1 MKRTSA
7 IAAVTA
13 AALALSL
20 AACGSTDTAS
30 ASSETVTAEST
41 AASAEEAASAEAAP
55 ADAAADFDADQ
66 DITVISREDGSGTR
80 GAFIELT
87 GVEEKNADGQKVDNT
102 TEAAAIQSSTNGVMT
117 AVANDETAIGYISL
131 GSLNDTVKAVTVGG
145 VEASADTVKDGS
157 YVLSR
162 PFNIVTNG
170 EATDP
175 VAVDFIAYCLSAD
188 GQAIATDNGY
198 IGNDGETFTSA
209 QPEGKITVGGSTSVS
224 PLMEKLIEAYKTVN
238 PNAELEL
245 LTTDSTTGVSGALD
259 GTYTIGMA
267 SRELKDSEVEG
278 GAQAT
283 VLALDGIAV
292 VVNPDNSTDDLTVDQ
307 IKGIYTGELT
317 VWSDVQ

>member
-20 AACGSTDTAS
+20 AACGSADSTADTA
-30 ASSETVTAEST
+30 AEST
-41 AASAEEAASAEAAP
+41 AASTEAVSSEAAP
-55 ADAAADFDADQ
+55 AESTGDFDTDQ

-145 VEASADTVKDGS
+145 VAASAETVKDGS
-157 YVLSR
+157 YVLAR

-170 EATDP
+170 DATDP
-175 VAVDFIAYCLSAD
+175 VAVDFIAYVLSKD
-188 GQAIATDNGY
+188 GQELATDKGF
-198 IGNDGETFTSA
+198 IGEDGADFTSA
-209 QPEGKITVGGSTSVS
+209 QPAGKITVGGSTSVS

-267 SRELKDSEVEG
+267 SRELKDSETEA

-292 VVNPDNSTDDLTVDQ
+292 VVNPANTTEDLTVDQ

-317 VWSDVQ
+317 TWADVQ

>member
-30 ASSETVTAEST
+30 ASAAPAEST
-41 AASAEEAASAEAAP
+41 AASAEEAVSAEAAP

-209 QPEGKITVGGSTSVS
+209 QPEGKITVGGSSSVS

>member
-30 ASSETVTAEST
+30 ASAAPAEST
-41 AASAEEAASAEAAP
+41 AASTEEAVSAEAAP

-145 VEASADTVKDGS
+145 VEASAATVKDGS

-209 QPEGKITVGGSTSVS
+209 QPEGKITVGGSSSVS

-292 VVNPDNSTDDLTVDQ
+292 VVNPANSTDDLSVDQ

>member
-1 MKRTSA
+1 MKRKSV
-7 IAAVTA
+7 AAVVTA
-13 AALALSL
+13 AAMMMSL
-20 AACGSTDTAS
+20 AACGSSAADSTPAAS
-30 ASSETVTAEST
+30 EST
-41 AASAEEAASAEAAP
+41 AASSEAASSEAAP
-55 ADAAADFDADQ
+55 AESEAAADFDADQ

-131 GSLNDTVKAVTVGG
+131 GSLNDSVKAVKVGG
-145 VEASADTVKDGS
+145 VDASAETVKDGS
-157 YVLSR
+157 YTLAR

-175 VAVDFIAYCLSAD
+175 VAVDFIAYCLSKD
-188 GQAIATDNGY
+188 GQALATEEGY
-198 IGNDGETFTSA
+198 VGSEGEDYTSA
-209 QPEGKITVGGSTSVS
+209 QPEGKITVGGSSSVS

-245 LTTDSTTGVSGALD
+245 LTSDSTTGVSGALD
-259 GTYTIGMA
+259 GSYTIGMA
-267 SRELKDSEVEG
+267 SRDLKDSETEG
-278 GAQAT
+278 GAVAT

-292 VVNPDNSTDDLTVDQ
+292 VVNPANPVEDLTVDQ

-317 VWSDVQ
+317 VWSDLQ

>member
-1 MKRTSA
+1 MKRTSV

-13 AALALSL
+13 AAMAMSL
-20 AACGSTDTAS
+20 AACGSSDSAA
-30 ASSETVTAEST
+30 ASSAPAEST
-41 AASAEEAASAEAAP
+41 AASSEAAP
-55 ADAAADFDADQ
+55 AEAAAADFDVEQ

-145 VEASADTVKDGS
+145 VAASAETVKDGS
-157 YVLSR
+157 YVLAR

-175 VAVDFIAYCLSAD
+175 VAVDFIAYCLSKD
-188 GQAIATDNGY
+188 GQALATDKGF
-198 IGNDGETFTSA
+198 IGEDGADFTSA
-209 QPEGKITVGGSTSVS
+209 QPAGKITVGGSSSVS

-292 VVNPDNSTDDLTVDQ
+292 VVNPANTTEDLTVDQ

-317 VWSDVQ
+317 TWADVQ

>member
-1 MKRTSA
+1 
-7 IAAVTA
+7 
-13 AALALSL
+13 
-20 AACGSTDTAS
+20 
-30 ASSETVTAEST
+30 
-41 AASAEEAASAEAAP
+41 
-55 ADAAADFDADQ
+55 
-66 DITVISREDGSGTR
+66 
-80 GAFIELT
+80 
-87 GVEEKNADGQKVDNT
+87 
-102 TEAAAIQSSTNGVMT
+102 MT

-145 VEASADTVKDGS
+145 VAASAETVKDGS
-157 YVLSR
+157 YVLAR

-170 EATDP
+170 DATDP
-175 VAVDFIAYCLSAD
+175 VAVDFIAYCLSKD
-188 GQAIATDNGY
+188 GQALATDKGY
-198 IGNDGETFTSA
+198 IGEDGADYTSA
-209 QPEGKITVGGSTSVS
+209 QPAGKITVGGSSSVS

-267 SRELKDSEVEG
+267 SRELKDSETEA

-292 VVNPDNSTDDLTVDQ
+292 VVNPANTTEDLTVDQ

-317 VWSDVQ
+317 TWADVQ

>member
-1 MKRTSA
+1 MKRKSV
-7 IAAVTA
+7 AAVVTA
-13 AALALSL
+13 AAMMMSL
-20 AACGSTDTAS
+20 AACGSSAADSTPAVSEST
-30 ASSETVTAEST
+30 ASSE
-41 AASAEEAASAEAAP
+41 AASSEAAP
-55 ADAAADFDADQ
+55 AESEAAADFDTDQ

-131 GSLNDTVKAVTVGG
+131 GSLNDSVKAVKVGG
-145 VEASADTVKDGS
+145 IEASAETVKDGS
-157 YVLSR
+157 YTLAR

-175 VAVDFIAYCLSAD
+175 VAVDFIAYCLSKD
-188 GQAIATDNGY
+188 GQALATEEGY
-198 IGNDGETFTSA
+198 VGSEGEDYTST

-245 LTTDSTTGVSGALD
+245 LTSDSTTGVSGALD
-259 GTYTIGMA
+259 GSYTIGMA
-267 SRELKDSEVEG
+267 SRDLKDSETED
-278 GAQAT
+278 GAVST

-292 VVNPDNSTDDLTVDQ
+292 VVNPANPVEDLTVDQ

-317 VWSDVQ
+317 VWSDLQ

>member
-1 MKRTSA
+1 MKRKSV
-7 IAAVTA
+7 AAVVTA
-13 AALALSL
+13 AAMMMSL
-20 AACGSTDTAS
+20 AACGSS
-30 ASSETVTAEST
+30 ASESAP
-41 AASAEEAASAEAAP
+41 AASSSEAASGEATSEAAP
-55 ADAAADFDADQ
+55 AADFDADQ

-131 GSLNDTVKAVTVGG
+131 GSLNDSVKAVKVGG
-145 VEASADTVKDGS
+145 VEASAETVQDGS
-157 YVLSR
+157 YTLAR

-175 VAVDFIAYCLSAD
+175 VAVDFIAYCLSKD
-188 GQAIATDNGY
+188 GQALATEEGY
-198 IGNDGETFTSA
+198 VGSEGEDYTST
-209 QPEGKITVGGSTSVS
+209 QPEGKITVGGSSSVS

-245 LTTDSTTGVSGALD
+245 LTSDSTTGVSGALD
-259 GTYTIGMA
+259 GSYTIGMA
-267 SRELKDSEVEG
+267 SRELKDSETEG
-278 GAQAT
+278 GAVAT

-292 VVNPDNSTDDLTVDQ
+292 VVNPANTVEDLTVDQ
-307 IKGIYTGELT
+307 IKGVYTGELT
-317 VWSDVQ
+317 VWSDLQ